1 MSKVHVV
8 GRLEDLAS
16 VLQSAL
22 NDKGPYVLGING
34 VRSKVSRE
42 EFLAFYIDVT
52 IEDLWEIKELAD
64 EEVQYRQGD

>member
-22 NDKGPYVLGING
+22 NDKGPYVLGINE
-34 VRSKVSRE
+34 VRSKVSHE